1 MLGRT
6 VREDGIDDVRT
17 RWRRKGGST
26 VLRSKPGLG
35 WRKVL
40 SPMRK
45 QREKVSTPPF
55 PAGECVPRLL
65 NAYKK
70 PFERQR
76 EICED
81 YSPCENFARF
91 RGYNRAYQ
99 HFFGKPGQTTRNRY

>member
-1 MLGRT
+1 MQTLLLAT
-6 VREDGIDDVRT
+6 LLSLLAAITFCYDSHESIESREEIFMNPYQANSFMNRYNY
-17 RWRRKGGST
+17 R
-26 VLRSKPGLG
+26 
-35 WRKVL
+35 
-40 SPMRK
+40 
-45 QREKVSTPPF
+45 Q
-55 PAGECVPRLL
+55 RLL